1 MNFRLLAVY
10 GAFEALL
17 LLSSAFFG
25 RAWFYSSQTAFFGS
39 LLVLAAT
46 FRAYKKR
53 VENGVRDYDASKDDD
68 IDEWGENHEEFPD
81 CPQSAKFDGYNPH
94 RENAEPSDASN
105 LSAYA
110 KTDAEFSL
118 AVELNLKDKNE
129 RVKFDENLTEQ
140 AKGENLSK
148 QAKFDAADSSNLSER
163 NRALKF
169 EKQNLNEN
177 GGDKTVKFIQ
187 TSGQGRNERV
197 KFDKAKD
204 QNEVAQDKFD
214 ELNLNDAN
222 QGDQSNLSQASESNL
237 NESSADGETKPP
249 KKQNFAQNL
258 KQNSPN
264 FFTAFVPFRLIAYA
278 VLVVGFLALK
288 RHGNLDIAAFLIA
301 LAVMPAG
308 ALIYGVRSNEN

>member
-53 VENGVRDYDASKDDD
+53 VENGVRDYDASADDD

-81 CPQSAKFDGYNPH
+81 RPQSVKFDGYDPH

-118 AVELNLKDKNE
+118 DAELSLKDKNE

-148 QAKFDAADSSNLSER
+148 QAKFDAADGSNLSER
-163 NRALKF
+163 NQALKF

-204 QNEVAQDKFD
+204 QNEVAQNKFD

-222 QGDQSNLSQASESNL
+222 QGDQSNLSQASKPNL
-237 NESSADGETKPP
+237 NKSNQKDQARPS

-288 RHGNLDIAAFLIA
+288 RHSNLDIAAFLIA